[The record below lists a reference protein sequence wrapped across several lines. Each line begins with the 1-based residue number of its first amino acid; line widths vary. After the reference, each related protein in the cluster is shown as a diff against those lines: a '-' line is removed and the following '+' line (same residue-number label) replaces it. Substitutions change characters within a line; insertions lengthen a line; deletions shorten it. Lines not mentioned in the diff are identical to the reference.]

1 MFNPRVSDMVL
12 PQPSE
17 SFFWT
22 QDAGG
27 PALRCRPLLAVAPHL
42 FTTRAI
48 SVGRTPGDRAL
59 AAVAAS
65 LGMTPQQVVQVHQ
78 VHGRDIVEVRAGEP
92 TTAGDADVLISSDP
106 ERAVGVRIADC
117 LAVLLADDTGR
128 TVAAVHAGWR
138 GVARR
143 AALAAVMRM
152 QERFGVRPARL
163 IAAVGPSI
171 GACCYEVG
179 EEVRAAFRAEGH
191 ADPLLDQWFV
201 SAADGKLRLDLWR
214 AIRDQLEGAGLM
226 PGHIFQSGLCTAC
239 HPGAFHSYRRDGIR
253 AGRLA
258 GVIRCSDDR
267 RSTDR

>member
-1 MFNPRVSDMVL
+1 ML

-22 QDAGG
+22 QEAWG
-27 PALRCRPLLAVAPHL
+27 PALRCRPVMAVAPHL

-48 SVGRTPGDRAL
+48 SVGRLPGDRAL
-59 AAVAAS
+59 ASVAAS
-65 LGMTPQQVVQVHQ
+65 LGMTPQQIVQVHQ
-78 VHGRDIVEVRAGEP
+78 VHGRNIVEVRAGEP
-92 TTAGDADVLISSDP
+92 TAARDADVLISSDP
-106 ERAVGVRIADC
+106 GRAVGVRIADC
-117 LAVLLADDTGR
+117 LPVLLADDTGR
-128 TVAAVHAGWR
+128 TVGAVHAGWR

-152 QERFGVRPARL
+152 HERFGLRPERL
-163 IAAVGPSI
+163 VAGVGPSI

-179 EEVRAAFRAEGH
+179 EDVRTVFRAEGH
-191 ADPLLDQWFV
+191 ADRLLDEWFV
-201 SAADGKLRLDLWR
+201 PSAGGKLRLDLWR

-239 HPGAFHSYRRDGIR
+239 HPGAFHSYRRDGAG

-258 GVIRCSDDR
+258 GVIRCNQDR
-267 RSTDR
+267 RS